1 MKLMVFSTIDISDS
15 SEFKSCDI
23 MMLLSMAEPSEAQFE
38 LDPMS
43 MVNNLPTHLREMLLF
58 LTVLSCFSFVLF
70 FEISS
75 CPAR

>member
-58 LTVLSCFSFVLF
+58 LTVLSYFFLFCFLK
-70 FEISS
+70 
-75 CPAR
+75 

>member
-23 MMLLSMAEPSEAQFE
+23 MMLLNMAEPSEAQFE

-58 LTVLSCFSFVLF
+58 LTVLSYFFLFCFL
-70 FEISS
+70 I
-75 CPAR
+75 

>member
-23 MMLLSMAEPSEAQFE
+23 MMLLNMAEPSEAQFE

-58 LTVLSCFSFVLF
+58 LTVLSYFFLFCFLK
-70 FEISS
+70 
-75 CPAR
+75 